1 MDFTGNGTDGS
12 GSGSS
17 SSNGTSDDHTR
28 SIQRALASLQLP
40 HMPLDSDL
48 GEEDADGSTL
58 PIQTFRILV
67 VADVDLSSTSAL
79 AEYTLQQ
86 KNQVFDASR
95 IDLCIACGPFCRDQD
110 LLPYLRGKQKAARQN
125 LHASQSKSSETANT
139 PFFRSQEETVALEG
153 LMTAALSQLESI
165 VCRVV
170 YCPGSSDPLTTLLSA
185 KRLTPNSRNVHRQWL
200 PMVPGLGCAALFYL
214 DAPQI
219 LMPKKSSSK
228 GDGGDGGGGQSYEDQ
243 DEDPQDTSEND
254 EEDTMALLTEQLIG
268 IQQRYVFSLIG
279 VERMKGTR
287 SNRKAFE
294 VATCCAL
301 PVYCSL
307 TCLSY
312 RYRCCCHNSLPSS
325 PLIQSLACQFRR
337 IQLDTPTTLTTRS
350 KTKTITNTLGCRLS
364 FSTRTDCA
372 RNTLCTRSCTDS
384 ADRRNPGR
392 FGACK

>member
-1 MDFTGNGTDGS
+1 MDSAGNAMDG
-12 GSGSS
+12 GGSS
-17 SSNGTSDDHTR
+17 NMNSEDHTQ

-40 HMPLDSDL
+40 HMPLDDGL
-48 GEEDADGSTL
+48 GEENADGSTTPL
-58 PIQTFRILV
+58 QTFRILV
-67 VADVDLSSTSAL
+67 VADVDLKSASAL

-110 LLPYLRGKQKAARQN
+110 LLPYLRGKQKTARQN
-125 LHASQSKSSETANT
+125 LHQSQLKSPENT

-219 LMPKKSSSK
+219 LMSSGGK
-228 GDGGDGGGGQSYEDQ
+228 GGDDGGNGPSYEDE
-243 DEDPQDTSEND
+243 DIDPQDGSENN

-268 IQQRYVFSLIG
+268 IQQRYVSTLAY
-279 VERMKGTR
+279 VERR
-287 SNRKAFE
+287 
-294 VATCCAL
+294 VQC
-301 PVYCSL
+301 
-307 TCLSY
+307 
-312 RYRCCCHNSLPSS
+312 
-325 PLIQSLACQFRR
+325 
-337 IQLDTPTTLTTRS
+337 
-350 KTKTITNTLGCRLS
+350 
-364 FSTRTDCA
+364 
-372 RNTLCTRSCTDS
+372 
-384 ADRRNPGR
+384 
-392 FGACK
+392 

>member
-1 MDFTGNGTDGS
+1 MDSAGNAMDG
-12 GSGSS
+12 GGSS
-17 SSNGTSDDHTR
+17 NMNSEDHTQ

-40 HMPLDSDL
+40 HMPLDDGL
-48 GEEDADGSTL
+48 GEENADGSTTPL
-58 PIQTFRILV
+58 QTFRILV
-67 VADVDLSSTSAL
+67 VADVDLKSASAL

-110 LLPYLRGKQKAARQN
+110 LLPYLRGKQKTARQN
-125 LHASQSKSSETANT
+125 LHQSQLKSPETANT

-219 LMPKKSSSK
+219 LMSSGGK
-228 GDGGDGGGGQSYEDQ
+228 GGDDGGNGPSYEDE
-243 DEDPQDTSEND
+243 DIDPQDGSENN

-268 IQQRYVFSLIG
+268 IQQRYVSTLAYI
-279 VERMKGTR
+279 ERRVQG
-287 SNRKAFE
+287 
-294 VATCCAL
+294 
-301 PVYCSL
+301 
-307 TCLSY
+307 
-312 RYRCCCHNSLPSS
+312 
-325 PLIQSLACQFRR
+325 
-337 IQLDTPTTLTTRS
+337 
-350 KTKTITNTLGCRLS
+350 
-364 FSTRTDCA
+364 
-372 RNTLCTRSCTDS
+372 
-384 ADRRNPGR
+384 
-392 FGACK
+392 